1 MIKAFV
7 ISFDFEGKT
16 YLALASFHKE
26 ADAGLSYSIH
36 FYDDV
41 LTKIIPQDCYQ
52 NVNPESWDA
61 QQNRSHPLASRLH
74 HCIKESIEAHLLCI
88 RE

>member
-1 MIKAFV
+1 MIKAFI

-16 YLALASFHKE
+16 YLALASFHKG

-36 FYDDV
+36 FYDDA

-52 NVNPESWDA
+52 HANPESWDA
-61 QQNRSHPLASRLH
+61 QQNRLHPLANRLH
-74 HCIKESIEAHLLCI
+74 HSIKESIEAHLLCI